1 MSYTYNDYIM
11 ESAMIETTNCTD
23 VDDIQ
28 MEQFVAEYNVACAA
42 YNAFEKYS
50 LIAEYAQCD
59 VEEFVQESLD
69 DKIDKV
75 EDWKN
80 SGGKMKKIA
89 GSVAAGAL
97 KIIRAIKNFFVN
109 LFSKENNPFAKLSRK
124 IKALKEKNSK
134 ASTDAEVNAV
144 IDEVNKNEKEIK
156 KAKKFALFVKKV
168 KIPCEQWTKII
179 KEVAQGKIE
188 IDKAKRENARL
199 KGELEKALYDV
210 AELQKDKA
218 GAQGEIKLLK
228 KEGVTTNEKKKAA
241 QQRLEAQEK
250 EAQQNAIEEAEANRL
265 TECMQA
271 AELLINTLEQ
281 REGSKFDDEK
291 KKEVFAAFLTSPDS
305 PTKAFQ
311 AIYQA
316 FHTKMDSI

>member
-1 MSYTYNDYIM
+1 MTYNDFVM
-11 ESAMIETTNCTD
+11 ESAMVENTNSTS
-23 VDDIQ
+23 VNDID
-28 MEQFVAEYNVACAA
+28 MEQYWAEYNVACAA

-59 VEEFVQESLD
+59 VEEFVQESLNE
-69 DKIDKV
+69 KIEKV

-97 KIIRAIKNFFVN
+97 KVIRAIKNFFTR
-109 LFSKENNPFAKLSRK
+109 LFSKENNPFARLSRK
-124 IKALKEKNSK
+124 IKALKEKSSK
-134 ASTDAEVNAV
+134 ASTDAEINAV
-144 IDEVNKNEKEIK
+144 IDEVNKNEKDIK

-179 KEVAQGKIE
+179 KEAAR
-188 IDKAKRENARL
+188 DNLDLNKAKRENARL
-199 KGELEKALYDV
+199 KAELEKALHDV
-210 AELQKDKA
+210 TELQKDKA
-218 GAQGEIKLLK
+218 GAEENIKLLK
-228 KEGVTTNEKKKAA
+228 KEGVTLNEKKKAA

-250 EAQQNAIEEAEANRL
+250 EAQQNAIDEAEANRL

-281 REGSKFDDEK
+281 REGSKFDDK
-291 KKEVFAAFLTSPDS
+291 KKNEVFSAFLTSPDS

-316 FHTKMDSI
+316 FHTKMESI